1 MFNKNKDQIQVLK
14 SQVAELQTQVSRLTL
29 AIQNIHKRKQAEKKV
44 NDSRL
49 TPSAEELATKHEL
62 DFLRRRTG

>member
-14 SQVAELQTQVSRLTL
+14 SQVAELQTQVNRLTK

-44 NDSRL
+44 HDSSL

>member
-1 MFNKNKDQIQVLK
+1 MFNKDKQQIQILK
-14 SQVAELQTQVSRLTL
+14 SEVSELQTQVSRLTL
-29 AIQNIHKRKQAEKKV
+29 AIQKIHKRVQAEKKV
-44 NDSRL
+44 NDSKL

>member
-1 MFNKNKDQIQVLK
+1 MFNKNKDQIQILK
-14 SQVAELQTQVSRLTL
+14 SQVADLTTQVNRLTL

>member
-1 MFNKNKDQIQVLK
+1 MFNKDKQQIQVLK

-62 DFLRRRTG
+62 DFLRRRAG

>member
-1 MFNKNKDQIQVLK
+1 MFNKNKDQIQLLK
-14 SQVAELQTQVSRLTL
+14 SQVAELTTQVNRLTL

>member
-1 MFNKNKDQIQVLK
+1 MFNRDKQQIQVLK
-14 SQVAELQTQVSRLTL
+14 SEVAELKTQVSRLTL

-44 NDSRL
+44 NDSKL

-62 DFLRRRTG
+62 DFLRRRVG

>member
-1 MFNKNKDQIQVLK
+1 MFNRDKQQIQVLK
-14 SQVAELQTQVSRLTL
+14 SEVAELQTQVSRLTL

-44 NDSRL
+44 NDSKL

-62 DFLRRRTG
+62 DFLRRRVG

>member
-14 SQVAELQTQVSRLTL
+14 SQVAELQTQVNRLTL

>member
-1 MFNKNKDQIQVLK
+1 MFNKDKQQIQVLK
-14 SQVAELQTQVSRLTL
+14 SEVAELQTQVSRLTL

-44 NDSRL
+44 NDSKL

-62 DFLRRRTG
+62 DFLRRRAG

>member
-14 SQVAELQTQVSRLTL
+14 SQVAELQTQVNRLTK

>member
-1 MFNKNKDQIQVLK
+1 MFNRDKQQIQVLK
-14 SQVAELQTQVSRLTL
+14 SEVAELQTQVSRLTL

-62 DFLRRRTG
+62 DFLRRRAG

>member
-1 MFNKNKDQIQVLK
+1 MFNKDKQQIQVLK

-44 NDSRL
+44 NDSKL

-62 DFLRRRTG
+62 DFLRKRAG

>member
-1 MFNKNKDQIQVLK
+1 MFNKDKQQIQVLK

-62 DFLRRRTG
+62 DFLRKRAG

>member
-44 NDSRL
+44 NDSKL

-62 DFLRRRTG
+62 DFLRRRAG

>member
-14 SQVAELQTQVSRLTL
+14 AQVADLTTQVNRLTL

-44 NDSRL
+44 NDSKL
-49 TPSAEELATKHEL
+49 TPNIQELCGKTEWNFFKKRSL
-62 DFLRRRTG
+62 

>member
-1 MFNKNKDQIQVLK
+1 MFNKDKQQIQVLK

-44 NDSRL
+44 NDSKL

-62 DFLRRRTG
+62 DFLRRRAG

>member
-1 MFNKNKDQIQVLK
+1 MFNKDKQQIQVLK
-14 SQVAELQTQVSRLTL
+14 SQVSELQTQVNRLTL

-44 NDSRL
+44 NDSKL

-62 DFLRRRTG
+62 DFLRRRAG